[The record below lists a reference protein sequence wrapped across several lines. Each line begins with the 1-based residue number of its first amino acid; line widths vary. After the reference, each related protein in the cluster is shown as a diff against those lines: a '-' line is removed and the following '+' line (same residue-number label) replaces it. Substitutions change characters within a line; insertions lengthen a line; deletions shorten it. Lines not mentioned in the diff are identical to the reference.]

1 MLSNA
6 NNEISSFVLKAVF
19 SIYAKDVCSNGAFF
33 LFNLML
39 FDFIYV
45 IFLIEQFTRAC
56 FFSLTFVNV
65 GKVANLGVQNKED

>member
-1 MLSNA
+1 M
-6 NNEISSFVLKAVF
+6 KAVF
-19 SIYAKDVCSNGAFF
+19 SIYAKDVCSNGALIFC
-33 LFNLML
+33 LMR